1 MKKMDGKAFAKWLEE
16 TGTSITEIAEKTG
29 VVRQTV
35 YNRLRMVEID
45 QTFKDKLA
53 KAGYDIP
60 ALGVHSLDKVTMASE
75 PNEVFR
81 RQNVLPLNL
90 ADKAIMYVPLV
101 NKYAYAGYLS
111 GFGDAEYIQSLPSIP
126 MIADREGRGT
136 YVAFEVKGDSM
147 DDGTRN
153 SYEQGDIIICRQIAQ
168 HHWQNKLHINKYDF
182 VIVHRTE
189 GILLK
194 KIIKHDTTT
203 GSLTLHS
210 LNPLYDDFTINFNDV
225 AQIFNVIKV
234 EREK

>member
-1 MKKMDGKAFAKWLEE
+1 MKKMDGKAFAQWLEE

-60 ALGVHSLDKVTMASE
+60 ALGVHAAGVAGMVSE
-75 PNEVFR
+75 PMEVFK
-81 RQNVLPLNL
+81 RQNVMPLNL
-90 ADKAIMYVPLV
+90 TDKAIMYVPLV

-111 GFGDAEYIQSLPSIP
+111 GFGDQEYIQSLPSIP

-168 HHWQNKLHINKYDF
+168 HHWQNKLHITKYDF

-189 GILLK
+189 GVLLK
-194 KIIKHDTTT
+194 KIIKHDTTNGT
-203 GSLTLHS
+203 LTLHS
-210 LNPLYDDFTINFNDV
+210 LNSLYDDFKVNLNDV

>member
-1 MKKMDGKAFAKWLEE
+1 MKKMDGKAFALWLEE

-45 QTFKDKLA
+45 QGFKDKLA
-53 KAGYDIP
+53 NAGYDIP
-60 ALGVHSLDKVTMASE
+60 SLGVKSLDKRSRAQQPKS
-75 PNEVFR
+75 
-81 RQNVLPLNL
+81 NVEPLNL
-90 ADKAIMYVPLV
+90 AEKSVMYVPLV

-111 GFGDAEYIQSLPSIP
+111 GFGDMEYIQSLPSIP

-136 YVAFEVKGDSM
+136 YMAFEVKGDSM

-153 SYEQGDIIICRQIAQ
+153 SYEQGDIIIGRQIAQ

-189 GILLK
+189 GVLLK

-203 GSLTLHS
+203 GTLTLHS
-210 LNPLYDDFTINFNDV
+210 LNSLYDDFNINLNDV

>member
-16 TGTSITEIAEKTG
+16 SGTSITEIAEKTG

-45 QTFKDKLA
+45 QAFKDKLSN
-53 KAGYDIP
+53 AGYEIP
-60 ALGVHSLDKVTMASE
+60 GLGVHPVAGMSMVSE
-75 PNEVFR
+75 PPVYFSR
-81 RQNVLPLNL
+81 SNVAPVNL
-90 ADKAIMYVPLV
+90 SEKAIMYVPLV

-111 GFGDAEYIQSLPSIP
+111 GYGDAEYIHSLPTVP

-136 YVAFEVKGDSM
+136 YMAFEVKGDSM
-147 DDGTRN
+147 DDGTRH
-153 SYEQGDIIICRQIAQ
+153 SYEQGDIIICREIAH
-168 HHWQNKLHINKYDF
+168 HHWQNKLHIHKYDF

-194 KIIKHDTTT
+194 KVSKHDTAT
-203 GSLTLHS
+203 GTLTLHS
-210 LNPLYDDFTINFNDV
+210 LNPLYEDFTVHFDDI
-225 AQIFNVIKV
+225 AQLFNVIKV